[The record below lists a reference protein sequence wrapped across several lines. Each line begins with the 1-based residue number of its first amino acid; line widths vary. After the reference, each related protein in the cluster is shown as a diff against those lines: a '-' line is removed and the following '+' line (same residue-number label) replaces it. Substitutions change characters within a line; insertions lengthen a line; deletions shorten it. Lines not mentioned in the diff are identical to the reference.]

1 MTQKEIAELRRRFR
15 PDKSAINHIYGCY
28 VNGNREIISYLDEPL
43 GIMPQEESEK
53 YLSLLKKS
61 LSGTQGK
68 NLIDIVFSTQQ
79 VADSE
84 EHSLLMALR
93 DSQLKDGKARK
104 AFYDRVIGTLDMDG
118 GNYLLLMAYD
128 AYDVPYKGKD
138 GEMQA
143 DASDTVFS
151 YIVCCICPVKDGKPE
166 LGFFAGENEF
176 HSCTA
181 NQIVAPP
188 DLGFL
193 FPAFDDR
200 AANLYNALFYS
211 KKPDQLHQEFIDAVF
226 HTEPPLSSAEQRD
239 AFETALSDALEGACS
254 MEIAQAIHERLR
266 DQIVQHKE
274 RHDPEPL
281 AVTVGE
287 VGAILQSCNVP
298 EEQVS
303 RFLENCEEQFG
314 KGAVLDPSNL
324 IDSGKFEV
332 ETADARISVDP
343 ERSYLVETRM
353 IDGRAYLLIPADGVT
368 VNGLP
373 IKATS
378 VPEGSDGSAD

>member
-104 AFYDRVIGTLDMDG
+104 AFYDRVIGSLDMDG

-188 DLGFL
+188 ELGFL

-314 KGAVLDPSNL
+314 KGIVLDPSNL

>member
-104 AFYDRVIGTLDMDG
+104 AFYDRVIGSLDMDG

-314 KGAVLDPSNL
+314 KGIVLDPSNL

>member
-43 GIMPQEESEK
+43 GIMRQEESEK

-68 NLIDIVFSTQQ
+68 NLIAIVFSTQQ
-79 VADSE
+79 LADSE
-84 EHSLLMALR
+84 EHRLLMALR

-104 AFYDRVIGTLDMDG
+104 AFYDRVIGSLDMDG
-118 GNYLLLMAYD
+118 GNYLLLMSYD

-138 GEMQA
+138 GETQT

-181 NQIVAPP
+181 SQIVAPP
-188 DLGFL
+188 ELGFL

-226 HTEPPLSSAEQRD
+226 HTEPPLSAAEQRD

-254 MEIAQAIHERLR
+254 MEVAQAVHERL
-266 DQIVQHKE
+266 
-274 RHDPEPL
+274 
-281 AVTVGE
+281 
-287 VGAILQSCNVP
+287 
-298 EEQVS
+298 
-303 RFLENCEEQFG
+303 
-314 KGAVLDPSNL
+314 
-324 IDSGKFEV
+324 
-332 ETADARISVDP
+332 
-343 ERSYLVETRM
+343 
-353 IDGRAYLLIPADGVT
+353 
-368 VNGLP
+368 
-373 IKATS
+373 
-378 VPEGSDGSAD
+378 

>member
-138 GEMQA
+138 DETQA

-314 KGAVLDPSNL
+314 KGIVLDPSNL

>member
-84 EHSLLMALR
+84 EHRLLMALR

-104 AFYDRVIGTLDMDG
+104 AFYDRVIGSLDMDG

-188 DLGFL
+188 ELGFL

-314 KGAVLDPSNL
+314 KGIVLDPSNL

>member
-1 MTQKEIAELRRRFR
+1 MTHKEIAELRRRFR

-188 DLGFL
+188 ELGFL

-314 KGAVLDPSNL
+314 KGTVLDPSNL

>member
-15 PDKSAINHIYGCY
+15 PDKSAINHIYGYY

-188 DLGFL
+188 ELGFL

-314 KGAVLDPSNL
+314 KGTVLDPSNL

>member
-84 EHSLLMALR
+84 EHRLLMALR

-151 YIVCCICPVKDGKPE
+151 YVVCCICPVKDGKPE

-181 NQIVAPP
+181 SQIVAPP
-188 DLGFL
+188 ELGFL

-211 KKPDQLHQEFIDAVF
+211 KKPDQIHQEFIDAVF
-226 HTEPPLSSAEQRD
+226 RTEPPMSAAEQR
-239 AFETALSDALEGACS
+239 ETFQSALCDALEESCS
-254 MEIAQAIHERLR
+254 MEVVQSVHDSLR
-266 DQIVQHKE
+266 QRIQEHKDS
-274 RHDPEPL
+274 RDPEPL
-281 AVTVGE
+281 AVTAKE
-287 VGAILQSCNVP
+287 IGAILLDCGV
-298 EEQVS
+298 EEEKAAAFQ
-303 RFLENCEEQFG
+303 EKCGQQFG
-314 KGAVLDPSNL
+314 GAALNPANL
-324 IDSGKFEV
+324 IDSKRFQVKTAEAEV
-332 ETADARISVDP
+332 QVDP
-343 ERSYLVETRM
+343 DHSYLVEMRV
-353 IDGRAYLLIPADGVT
+353 IDGREYILIPADGGVEI
-368 VNGLP
+368 NGLP
-373 IKATS
+373 LNGA
-378 VPEGSDGSAD
+378 PGLRQEP

>member
-1 MTQKEIAELRRRFR
+1 M
-15 PDKSAINHIYGCY
+15 
-28 VNGNREIISYLDEPL
+28 
-43 GIMPQEESEK
+43 
-53 YLSLLKKS
+53 
-61 LSGTQGK
+61 
-68 NLIDIVFSTQQ
+68 
-79 VADSE
+79 
-84 EHSLLMALR
+84 
-93 DSQLKDGKARK
+93 
-104 AFYDRVIGTLDMDG
+104 
-118 GNYLLLMAYD
+118 
-128 AYDVPYKGKD
+128 
-138 GEMQA
+138 
-143 DASDTVFS
+143 
-151 YIVCCICPVKDGKPE
+151 
-166 LGFFAGENEF
+166 
-176 HSCTA
+176 
-181 NQIVAPP
+181 
-188 DLGFL
+188 
-193 FPAFDDR
+193 
-200 AANLYNALFYS
+200 
-211 KKPDQLHQEFIDAVF
+211 F

-274 RHDPEPL
+274 CHDPEPL

-314 KGAVLDPSNL
+314 KGTVLDPSNL

>member
-138 GEMQA
+138 DETQA

-188 DLGFL
+188 ELGFL

-314 KGAVLDPSNL
+314 KGILLDPSNL
-324 IDSGKFEV
+324 IDSGKVEV
-332 ETADARISVDP
+332 ETADARISVHP

-378 VPEGSDGSAD
+378 VPEGSVGSAD

>member
-79 VADSE
+79 LADSE
-84 EHSLLMALR
+84 EHRLLMALR

-104 AFYDRVIGTLDMDG
+104 AFYDRVIGSLDMDG

-181 NQIVAPP
+181 SQIVAPP
-188 DLGFL
+188 ELGFL

-314 KGAVLDPSNL
+314 KGIVLDPSNL